1 MKNLR
6 KNLKSKK
13 GFTLIELIVV
23 IVILAILMAI
33 MLPSLTGYID
43 QANEQGA
50 LVEARNVYAA
60 LQTMKGLQYGTGAK
74 YFEDSS
80 NKLTSGVG
88 GGEEKVNALI
98 GVSGRYSYGT
108 AVGGISSITFDG
120 NSVSKFVLT
129 TEGHTVTYEGNKFT
143 AKKKS

>member
-43 QANEQGA
+43 QANEQA
-50 LVEARNVYAA
+50 ILTEARNVYAA
-60 LQTMKGLQYGTGAK
+60 LQTMNGLEYGTGVK
-74 YFEDSS
+74 YFNGANLSITADPTGSMTGVE
-80 NKLTSGVG
+80 KL
-88 GGEEKVNALI
+88 NALI
-98 GVSGRYSYGT
+98 GVPATTYTTSNVTDIDRTGNTVVGFKLAKDGR
-108 AVGGISSITFDG
+108 
-120 NSVSKFVLT
+120 
-129 TEGHTVTYEGNKFT
+129 TVTYAGSKFT
-143 AKKKS
+143 VTTP